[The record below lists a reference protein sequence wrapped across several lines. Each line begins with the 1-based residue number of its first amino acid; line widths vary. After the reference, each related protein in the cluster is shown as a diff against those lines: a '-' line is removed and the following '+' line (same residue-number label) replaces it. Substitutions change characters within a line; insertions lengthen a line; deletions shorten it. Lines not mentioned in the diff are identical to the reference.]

1 MFHSGPGWDGLTS
14 TRLRKPSG
22 LEAGA
27 EGCVVPAGL
36 PGCRGLCIAA
46 SRHRDPIGLSMKL
59 AKSGQRSR
67 AQIGQCRA
75 VSVEP
80 RTFSQ
85 INDSPIVLVLVRA
98 AGKKSAFL
106 HFNICRGFFN
116 GVASSGW
123 C

>member
-1 MFHSGPGWDGLTS
+1 MLS
-14 TRLRKPSG
+14 TRLRRPSG

-36 PGCRGLCIAA
+36 PGCKGGFA

-59 AKSGQRSR
+59 AKSGQCSR

-106 HFNICRGFFN
+106 HFNICRGLFK